1 MVSTKKE
8 SFMRAH
14 WRLTTSIFAVAALLF
29 AGFGCSDDDGPGA
42 TPMVVTAGN
51 HSVEIGKTITLT
63 ATTTG
68 GSDTSYTFASGDDA
82 IATVDN
88 NGVVTGVK
96 AGEVIITV
104 TGGDSKAQGTHAV
117 VVIST
122 GGGGG
127 EAVVQIS
134 GDSVVELGKTVT
146 LTATTVNGTDASY
159 TWASDTET
167 VATVADGVVTGVAPG
182 TAKIT
187 VTGADTTKTATVTIV
202 VSTEVPAMSDWI
214 KGGHAKASAEAFRH
228 WDGDTPAEVP
238 TSCAKCHATGGLM
251 DFLGADGS
259 AAGTIEKAAAPSP
272 GIECKACHNAQ
283 ASALTSVTFP
293 SGVEVKNLGSE
304 ALCMTC
310 HQGRG
315 SSVSVEKVITDA
327 ALADDDTV
335 GATLGFQN
343 IHYYPAGATLFGGIA
358 KGGYQYKDKVYDTNF
373 RHAAGLSTCTSC
385 HNPHSL
391 EVKVDLCK
399 DCHTAVTA
407 KADLKKIRM
416 IDSMLDYNGDGKTD
430 GGVYDEINGLGTKLL
445 AAIVAYPTAKSTAK
459 ICYDSGAYPYFFKDT
474 DGNGTCETAEANF
487 GNKYDAW
494 TPRLLRAAYNYQ
506 MYKKDPGAYAHNAK
520 YIIQL
525 LYDSIIDLNT
535 QLGAN
540 AIDMAKAV
548 RNDEGHFNGAGEAAR
563 HWDADEAVSASC
575 SKCHSGSDG
584 FRYYLNFGVAK
595 PNATQD
601 NGLDCGT
608 CHEKV
613 GQGGKWDVLKPD
625 DVTFPNGI
633 TLTFVAK
640 GDVSNMC
647 ANCHSGREN
656 KASVDARIATGKYAF
671 RNVHYLPA
679 AGTLAGSDGQ
689 VGYEYATKTYAK
701 TWTHSGG
708 IGCTSCHD
716 PKATNHGFKLT
727 QAVYKTAGQ
736 CGATCHSSVANFE
749 DIKKSSR
756 TADYDGSGT
765 AENLKKEL
773 AGMAGK
779 LLTQIL
785 AAAGTNK
792 ICYDSHTYPYWF
804 IDTNGNGSCDGT
816 EASYANGYK
825 SWTPALMKGAFNYQF
840 WIKEPGAWAHNFD
853 YMGQL
858 LFDSIEDLGG
868 ATTGMTRP

>member
-1 MVSTKKE
+1 MK
-8 SFMRAH
+8 AH
-14 WRLTTSIFAVAALLF
+14 WRLTTSFAAIFALAL
-29 AGFGCSDDDGPGA
+29 AGFGCSDDDGTSA

-51 HSVEIGKTITLT
+51 HSVEVGKTITLT
-63 ATTTG
+63 ATTTNG
-68 GSDTSYTFASGDDA
+68 TDTSYTYASGDET
-82 IATVDN
+82 IATVDDK
-88 NGVVTGVK
+88 GVVTGVK
-96 AGEVIITV
+96 AGEAIITV
-104 TGGDSKAQGTHAV
+104 TGGDTKAQGTHAV
-117 VVIST
+117 VVITT

-127 EAVVQIS
+127 EAVVQVS
-134 GDSVVELGKTVT
+134 GDSIIELGKTVK

-159 TWASDTET
+159 TWASDTEA
-167 VATVADGVVTGVAPG
+167 VATVAADGTVTGVAVG
-182 TAKIT
+182 NAKIT
-187 VTGADTTKTATVTIV
+187 VTGADTTKTATITVVVT
-202 VSTEVPAMSDWI
+202 TEVPATAEWA

-228 WDGDTPAEVP
+228 WDGDTPPEVP
-238 TSCAKCHATGGLM
+238 TNCAKCHATAGLM

-259 AAGTIEKAAAPSP
+259 AAGTVDKAAAPSP

-283 ASALTSVTFP
+283 ASALSSVTFP
-293 SGVEVKNLGSE
+293 SGVEIKNLGSE

-315 SSVSVEKVITDA
+315 STNSVNKTITDA

-335 GATLGFQN
+335 GATLRFQN
-343 IHYYPAGATLFGGIA
+343 IHYYPAGATLFGGVA
-358 KGGYQYKDKVYDTNF
+358 KGGYQYDGKVYDSNF
-373 RHAAGLSTCTSC
+373 RHAAGLNTCTSC

-391 EVKVDLCK
+391 EINVDVCK
-399 DCHTAVTA
+399 DCHTAVAT

-416 IDSMLDYNGDGKTD
+416 IDSLLDYDGDGKTD
-430 GGVYDEINGLGTKLL
+430 GGLADEVSGLGAKLL
-445 AAIVAYPTAKSTAK
+445 AAIQAYPKAKSNAD
-459 ICYDSGAYPYFFKDT
+459 ICYGSNYPYFLKDT
-474 DGNGTCETAEANF
+474 NGNGTCDAGETD
-487 GNKYDAW
+487 GYDAW

-525 LYDSIIDLNT
+525 LFDSITDLNT

-540 AIDMAKAV
+540 AIDMSNAV

-563 HWDADEAVSASC
+563 HWDTDDVVSASC

-584 FRYYLNFGVAK
+584 FRYYLQFGVEK

-613 GQGGKWDVLKPD
+613 GQGGKWDVLKTD

-640 GDVSNMC
+640 GDAANMC
-647 ANCHSGREN
+647 ANCHSGRET

-679 AGTLAGSDGQ
+679 AATLAGSAAQ
-689 VGYEYATKTYAK
+689 VGYEYTGKTYAG

-708 IGCTSCHD
+708 IGCTKCHD

-727 QAVYKTAGQ
+727 QAVYK
-736 CGATCHSSVANFE
+736 ATCGGTCHVSVNNFE

-765 AENLKKEL
+765 VENLKKEL
-773 AGMAGK
+773 AGMAAK
-779 LLTQIL
+779 VLAQIQV
-785 AAAGTNK
+785 AAGTNK

-804 IDTNGNGSCDGT
+804 IDTNGNGNCDGS

-825 SWTPALMKGAFNYQF
+825 SWTPALMKAAFNYQF
-840 WIKEPGAWAHNFD
+840 SVKEGGAWAHNFD